1 MNRLSRGIT
10 RDRSRT
16 PVPRWRSLSTDKAT
30 LMGEQGFSSDDYC
43 RRRTT
48 LTPASPK
55 IDILNLSQN
64 QRIPFRWR
72 LWRAKSAAEET
83 CLLTF
88 DAWERLRSHFQ
99 SGFVFFLWASKVKR
113 TKRTCWLN
121 CQKANSQLF
130 NTFQTHIWRNL
141 LQQSDPILFKIFGK
155 SPKYFSWEIF
165 GDIVWCYICYI
176 WCSG

>member
-48 LTPASPK
+48 LTLLTPASPK

-64 QRIPFRWR
+64 QRIPFRWKAR
-72 LWRAKSAAEET
+72 LRKHVCW
-83 CLLTF
+83 LLTLEKGSEVAF
-88 DAWERLRSHFQ
+88 KVDLCFSSEPQKDQKDL
-99 SGFVFFLWASKVKR
+99 LTKLPKSKFS
-113 TKRTCWLN
+113 TAQYILN
-121 CQKANSQLF
+121 PHLKKLVTTIRPD
-130 NTFQTHIWRNL
+130 TFQMSRL
-141 LQQSDPILFKIFGK
+141 
-155 SPKYFSWEIF
+155 
-165 GDIVWCYICYI
+165 
-176 WCSG
+176 